1 MAKQRLEQT
10 KTERRAIHFLESP
23 IADCDYLDSSIN
35 SMDKEL
41 SWDGY
46 IYTYND
52 KIFSNKSL
60 EDKIPIQVKGH
71 RDDDHKEINKKS
83 IQFSVELDVLKNYY
97 NDKGVLY
104 FRILLSDTK
113 KEIFYSILY
122 PSKIKYYLD
131 EAKRK
136 KNKKYINI
144 TLMKLKPTASEMLR
158 ICRQFTFESSK
169 QGSGRGQIVPKSI
182 YLSDIKK
189 YKKLQATAIDT
200 RTPFEFLQRLS
211 TGDVCFYANE
221 EKSNFWL
228 PVMWHKGIQ
237 CFVGQLI
244 EQDIIINGTIFYTR
258 YEVITGTD
266 ESLCIRISPNLIIN
280 MSKGTFDFKK
290 ISSIEELYNDA
301 RFLKEMINNTEIII
315 GSNILKY
322 DNLKLNDDLKKDLDF
337 IIDFYDICKMGNMQI
352 VVPLSEFE
360 EIDIQNA
367 IRVVGIFRGK
377 IEIKTDYI
385 YTYNLKIA
393 ERIYPFIV
401 YRDEHDKVQFV
412 NRIYESKY
420 QGYIT
425 TNDNHYKVPMFCD
438 MKRDVLG
445 HLYRYD
451 YADLLYQV
459 DNAEFNVYTLEI
471 LNYAVIELIGAYD
484 ISREEK
490 LLEIA
495 EYIIKR
501 MYSVDD
507 TIIYAR
513 MNEWQILKRQD
524 KLIDVHRNVIK
535 NFLKEYQDNNQIL
548 CGLYALLDDKKT
560 AKNYLN
566 KLQKED
572 RDVFVTFPIYKYVAE
587 DE

>member
-1 MAKQRLEQT
+1 M
-10 KTERRAIHFLESP
+10 
-23 IADCDYLDSSIN
+23 
-35 SMDKEL
+35 
-41 SWDGY
+41 
-46 IYTYND
+46 
-52 KIFSNKSL
+52 
-60 EDKIPIQVKGH
+60 
-71 RDDDHKEINKKS
+71 
-83 IQFSVELDVLKNYY
+83 VE
-97 NDKGVLY
+97 
-104 FRILLSDTK
+104 
-113 KEIFYSILY
+113 
-122 PSKIKYYLD
+122 
-131 EAKRK
+131 
-136 KNKKYINI
+136 
-144 TLMKLKPTASEMLR
+144 
-158 ICRQFTFESSK
+158 
-169 QGSGRGQIVPKSI
+169 
-182 YLSDIKK
+182 
-189 YKKLQATAIDT
+189 
-200 RTPFEFLQRLS
+200 
-211 TGDVCFYANE
+211 
-221 EKSNFWL
+221 
-228 PVMWHKGIQ
+228 
-237 CFVGQLI
+237 
-244 EQDIIINGTIFYTR
+244 
-258 YEVITGTD
+258 
-266 ESLCIRISPNLIIN
+266 
-280 MSKGTFDFKK
+280 
-290 ISSIEELYNDA
+290 
-301 RFLKEMINNTEIII
+301 
-315 GSNILKY
+315 
-322 DNLKLNDDLKKDLDF
+322 
-337 IIDFYDICKMGNMQI
+337 
-352 VVPLSEFE
+352 
-360 EIDIQNA
+360 
-367 IRVVGIFRGK
+367 IFRGK
-377 IEIKTDYI
+377 IEIKNDYI

-524 KLIDVHRNVIK
+524 KLTDVHRNVIK

-572 RDVFVTFPIYKYVAE
+572 RDVFVTFPIYRYVAE